1 MLYTLEIFVFRSFA
15 WNMMPQNHFRRMLNL
30 ETSSR
35 SLSSSTEP
43 CGIKI
48 EATPTLIKSNCFLTF
63 KPDLNQE
70 ALKIN
75 ACTLVASSTIT
86 GNHSQLSKETNEK
99 ISMIQCF
106 DTAKWKN
113 KYAISIYKYKFSE
126 FSWYLS
132 FVEFTVF
139 IWY

>member
-1 MLYTLEIFVFRSFA
+1 MLYTLGIFVFRSLVL
-15 WNMMPQNHFRRMLNL
+15 NMMFQNHFRRMLNL
-30 ETSSR
+30 EMSYR
-35 SLSSSTEP
+35 SLLRSTTP
-43 CGIKI
+43 YGIKL
-48 EATPTLIKSNCFLTF
+48 EATPTLIKSNRFLTF

-70 ALKIN
+70 VLKIN

-113 KYAISIYKYKFSE
+113 KYAISIYKYKLSE